1 MNHSKK
7 RRSGPNM
14 ERENRRTMLLVLV
27 RCKGVRFLHKLFH
40 FRLSKPMPASLPHEF
55 GLHTST
61 GLTSTVKNPAK
72 NRLNL
77 MLTGLRTR
85 FNQLTINS
93 AGKLTAVEGIP
104 LSALTRSR
112 SRTPG
117 GGQHA
122 CRDRS
127 QFNVRKGL
135 SRASSLDQF
144 STFGLRTLL
153 NSRSFAVTSTASNA
167 RACTATRNRLARLR
181 CQQPQVLRESR
192 HIRRLR
198 AHPMREFSKYRG
210 SPRSAQSVFEI
221 SFLCN
226 RSAARP
232 L

>member
-1 MNHSKK
+1 
-7 RRSGPNM
+7 
-14 ERENRRTMLLVLV
+14 MLA
-27 RCKGVRFLHKLFH
+27 RWKGNRFLHKLFH

-93 AGKLTAVEGIP
+93 AGKLTAVEGVS

-122 CRDRS
+122 CRDRKS
-127 QFNVRKGL
+127 IQRPKGAFTKRLL
-135 SRASSLDQF
+135 SSQF

-167 RACTATRNRLARLR
+167 RACDRDQKIVWPDCR
-181 CQQPQVLRESR
+181 CQQPQVPRESR

-198 AHPMREFSKYRG
+198 AHPMREFSKYLRIT
-210 SPRSAQSVFEI
+210 SICAVRFRDFCATLAQ
-221 SFLCN
+221 LG
-226 RSAARP
+226 P
-232 L
+232 LEHFSLSLTHCTHPVSC